1 MKLPMEV
8 QNPDLNIYLHY
19 FVEMTCE
26 IIIQY
31 PGEIGKQLH
40 HKIYSCWKYLK
51 MVNNMNSPKSKISQF
66 VVVQKVNCIMM
77 IRYEML
83 NPHYII

>member
-8 QNPDLNIYLHY
+8 QDPDLNIFKSIYLHH

-31 PGEIGKQLH
+31 PGEIGKELH
-40 HKIYSCWKYLK
+40 HKIHSCWKYLK
-51 MVNNMNSPKSKISQF
+51 MVKW
-66 VVVQKVNCIMM
+66 
-77 IRYEML
+77 
-83 NPHYII
+83 

>member
-8 QNPDLNIYLHY
+8 QDPDLNIFKSIYLHH

-31 PGEIGKQLH
+31 PREIGKSCTIRYTQLLEVS
-40 HKIYSCWKYLK
+40 KNGK
-51 MVNNMNSPKSKISQF
+51 MVM
-66 VVVQKVNCIMM
+66 
-77 IRYEML
+77 
-83 NPHYII
+83 